1 MKPDT
6 STGLF
11 FDASNCGC
19 AQGSQYP
26 CNIYLQ
32 YCILQSW
39 IYNQNHNYSESHF
52 KKGINIPMQAN
63 DIRRGMI
70 IMYNNVPHR
79 VMDFQ
84 HRTPGNLRAFVQAKL
99 RNIKT
104 GSSTEVRFSSTENI
118 ERAMLEEHEME
129 YMYSDG
135 DMYHFMN
142 TETYDQI
149 ALDNETLGDAMDY
162 LVAGAK
168 IKIEFFENSPMG
180 VELPPAVELTV
191 VETAPELKGATASNS
206 PKPAK
211 LETGV
216 TIQVPPFIKEG
227 DRIRVDPTKG
237 VYLERAK

>member
-1 MKPDT
+1 M
-6 STGLF
+6 
-11 FDASNCGC
+11 N
-19 AQGSQYP
+19 
-26 CNIYLQ
+26 
-32 YCILQSW
+32 
-39 IYNQNHNYSESHF
+39 
-52 KKGINIPMQAN
+52 AN

-70 IMYNNVPHR
+70 IMYNHVPHR

-135 DMYHFMN
+135 DMHHFMN

-162 LVAGAK
+162 LVAGA
-168 IKIEFFENSPMG
+168 
-180 VELPPAVELTV
+180 
-191 VETAPELKGATASNS
+191 
-206 PKPAK
+206 
-211 LETGV
+211 
-216 TIQVPPFIKEG
+216 
-227 DRIRVDPTKG
+227 RI
-237 VYLERAK
+237 

>member
-1 MKPDT
+1 
-6 STGLF
+6 
-11 FDASNCGC
+11 
-19 AQGSQYP
+19 
-26 CNIYLQ
+26 
-32 YCILQSW
+32 
-39 IYNQNHNYSESHF
+39 
-52 KKGINIPMQAN
+52 MQAN

-70 IMYNNVPHR
+70 IMYNNAPHR

-99 RNIKT
+99 RNVKT

-135 DMYHFMN
+135 DMHHFMN
-142 TETYDQI
+142 TETYDQV

-168 IKIEFFENSPMG
+168 IQVEFFEGSPLG
-180 VELPPAVELTV
+180 VELPASVELTV
-191 VETAPELKGATASNS
+191 IETPPELKGATASNS